1 MVISFY
7 KILKKQS
14 GATTVEFY
22 VVAFFVLIPLIMAVM
37 QMGLFIVAKNTVN
50 LATFTAARAGAASG
64 GDQSEMKRGLLNA
77 LSPLYVARGL
87 GALGSNG
94 LRDVSNGNFSTVMS
108 AAYASA
114 AIDWAMPMNSL
125 TVLNPS
131 KAAFNDFSIQNPHGS
146 GRVIPVTNLMND
158 MSVGSSSQETRADAL
173 LLKIEVRYCYEMVFP
188 MIDEAVGLLLEQ
200 FSTSINDRL
209 CYARKPPN
217 NRRGIPIVSQA
228 VIRMTTPPLQS
239 NF

>member
-1 MVISFY
+1 MVIPLF
-7 KILKKQS
+7 KTLKRQS
-14 GATTVEFY
+14 GATTIEFALI
-22 VVAFFVLIPLIMAVM
+22 AFHVLFPLIMAIM

-50 LATFTAARAGAASG
+50 LATFAAARAGAASG
-64 GDQSEMKRGLLNA
+64 GDPSEMKRGLLNG

-87 GALGSNG
+87 GALGSSG
-94 LRDVSNGNFSTVMS
+94 LRDVSKGNVSTVMPV
-108 AAYASA
+108 AYTSA

-125 TVLNPS
+125 KVLNPT
-131 KAAFNDFSIQNPHGS
+131 KAAFSDFAIQNPHGS

-173 LLKIEVRYCYEMVFP
+173 LLKIEVRYCYKMIFP
-188 MIDEAVGLLLEQ
+188 MIDAIVGKIMKD
-200 FSTSINDRL
+200 FSSGDDRL
-209 CYARKPPN
+209 CYETL
-217 NRRGIPIVSQA
+217 GIPIVSQA